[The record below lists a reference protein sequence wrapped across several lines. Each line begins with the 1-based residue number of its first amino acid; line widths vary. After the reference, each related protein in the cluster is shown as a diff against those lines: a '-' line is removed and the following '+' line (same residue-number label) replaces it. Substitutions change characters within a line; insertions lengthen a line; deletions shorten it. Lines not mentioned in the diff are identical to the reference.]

1 MRLVA
6 GIDCGSGYTKAVLI
20 EAAEGEVRVLGK
32 GRVRTGVNLEGAA
45 KTALGQALE
54 QAGAARE
61 DVAYV
66 ATTGFGRYSIPFRDI
81 QVTEITS
88 AARGAHHLFPESECV
103 LDIGGQSTRAVG
115 LRDGGKV
122 KAFKTNDKCA
132 AGSGMFLARAAKYL
146 GIEVEQIGELSLS
159 AQNPQPI
166 SSICAVLAESE
177 IINHVSA
184 GVSVE
189 DILRGIHDSLAER
202 AGALLKRVGMQKE
215 LTLIG
220 GVARQ
225 RGMVKALEERLQVE
239 VHVPEDCDSVCA
251 LGAALLGRV
260 RLAAVSRDVAQGFAG
275 AGESAPA
282 AMPRHPS

>member
-6 GIDCGSGYTKAVLI
+6 GIDCGSGYTKALLV

-32 GRVRTGVNLEGAA
+32 GRTRTGVKLAEAA
-45 KTALGQALE
+45 ETALRQALE
-54 QAGAARE
+54 QAGAQRD

-88 AARGAHHLFPESECV
+88 AARGAYYLFPESRCV

-115 LRDGGKV
+115 LRDSGKV

-146 GIEVEQIGELSLS
+146 GIEVEQIGELSVG
-159 AQNPQPI
+159 AANPQPI

-202 AGALLKRVGMQKE
+202 AGALLKRVGMQGE

-225 RGMVKALEERLQVE
+225 RGMVKALEERLQVQ
-239 VHVPEDCDSVCA
+239 VLVPEDCDSVCA
-251 LGAALLGRV
+251 LGAALLGRR
-260 RLAAVSRDVAQGFAG
+260 RLAATLNGIPPG
-275 AGESAPA
+275 APA
-282 AMPRHPS
+282 PGRVIDSSLPRL

>member
-1 MRLVA
+1 MRLIA
-6 GIDCGSGYTKAVLI
+6 GIDCGSGYTKAVLL

-32 GRVRTGVNLEGAA
+32 GRVRTGVHLEEAA
-45 KTALGQALE
+45 KTALAQALE
-54 QAGAARE
+54 QAGAKRE

-88 AARGAHHLFPESECV
+88 AARGAYHLFPESECV

-115 LRDGGKV
+115 LRDAGKV

-146 GIEVEQIGELSLS
+146 GIEVEQIGELSMS

-225 RGMVKALEERLQVE
+225 RGMVKALEERLQVR
-239 VHVPEDCDSVCA
+239 VQVPEDCDSVCA

-260 RLAAVSRDVAQGFAG
+260 RLAASANVMAGQLDSRSPSRTPVAAV
-275 AGESAPA
+275 
-282 AMPRHPS
+282 